1 MKMEI
6 INTKSK
12 WVKLFG
18 IIELLKYF
26 RTKPKP
32 SGGDVNHEN
41 GHEFL
46 TIGFLMMTGEKSD
59 IISYFPIID
68 ES

>member
-1 MKMEI
+1 MGV
-6 INTKSK
+6 T
-12 WVKLFG
+12 
-18 IIELLKYF
+18 
-26 RTKPKP
+26 R
-32 SGGDVNHEN
+32 GDVNHEN

-46 TIGFLMMTGEKSD
+46 TIGFFLMMTGEKSD